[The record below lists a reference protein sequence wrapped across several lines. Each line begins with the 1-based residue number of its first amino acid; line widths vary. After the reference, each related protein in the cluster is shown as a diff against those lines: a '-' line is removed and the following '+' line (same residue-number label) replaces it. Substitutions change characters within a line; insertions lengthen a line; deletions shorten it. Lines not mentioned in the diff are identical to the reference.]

1 MKQEMQDDDDGKDN
15 SPPIVHSDPYLPGEA
30 HKDRLTAESPPFR
43 KEPEE
48 HHS

>member
-1 MKQEMQDDDDGKDN
+1 MKQEMQDDEYGEDN

-43 KEPEE
+43 KEPVE